1 MTPRYRLTP
10 TAQANVDDIC
20 AFIAND
26 SVDAALKV
34 LDALEH
40 AFDELAAMPGIGHT
54 RDDLTNRPVKFW
66 SVLRCPR
73 RRADS
78 EAPRLITNAMIRLPP
93 KDGQPRPAADV
104 GTEL

>member
-1 MTPRYRLTP
+1 VTPRYRLTP

-54 RDDLTNRPVKFW
+54 RDDLTKRPVKF
-66 SVLRCPR
+66 
-73 RRADS
+73 
-78 EAPRLITNAMIRLPP
+78 
-93 KDGQPRPAADV
+93 
-104 GTEL
+104 